1 MNPIV
6 ALNDF
11 RTQWHDIRSAA
22 LSAIDAVGN
31 SGRLILGERVRQFE
45 ETLATYAAVKHAIG
59 CASGLD
65 AIEISLRVLGLKP
78 GDRVLTT
85 PLSAFATT
93 LAVLRAGGIPVFMD
107 VDDSGLLDL
116 KAAEEVL
123 SGAKKPINFLLPVHL
138 FGHAI
143 ELQRLAALK
152 KHFGFHLVEDCA
164 QAIGAQSEGI
174 PVGTV
179 GDMSAISF
187 YPTKN
192 LGCMGDGGA
201 IFTADEGF
209 AAGSRA
215 LRDYGQ
221 TGKYVHAYFGMNS
234 RLDEIQAAILVEALM
249 PRLAAFTRRRREIA
263 ALYRQNIISDALTI
277 PAPPQGSDSVYHLF
291 PVLVRGNREGFQKHL
306 RSRGIESGVHYPL
319 LIPNQ
324 TALRGKEFEIAIV
337 LGNAERFAKHEV
349 SLPIHP
355 YLSDRD
361 VERVIDACNTWQIS

>member
-1 MNPIV
+1 MNPVV

-11 RTQWHDIRSAA
+11 RMQWREIRSAA
-22 LSAIDAVGN
+22 LCAIDAVGN
-31 SGRLILGERVRQFE
+31 SGRLILAENVKRFE
-45 ETLATYAAVKHAIG
+45 DTLAAHALVKHAIG

-93 LAVLRAGGIPVFMD
+93 LAVLRAGGIPVFVD

-116 KAAEEVL
+116 KAAEKIL
-123 SGAKKPINFLLPVHL
+123 SEAKEPIRFLLPVHL
-138 FGHAI
+138 FGHVI
-143 ELQRLAALK
+143 ELRRLALLK
-152 KHFGFHLVEDCA
+152 KRFRFRLVEDCA
-164 QAIGAQSEGI
+164 QAIGARSSGI

-179 GDMSAISF
+179 GDMSAISL

-201 IFTADEGF
+201 ILTGDDEFADE
-209 AAGSRA
+209 SRA

-221 TGKYVHAYFGMNS
+221 TEKYVHVYFGMNS

-263 ALYRQNIISDALTI
+263 VVYRQNIISGALTV

-291 PVLVRGNREGFQKHL
+291 PVLVRGNREGFQEHL
-306 RSRGIESGVHYPL
+306 RSRGIETGVHYPV
-319 LIPNQ
+319 LIPSQ
-324 TALRGKEFEIAIV
+324 AALRGREFEVANG
-337 LGNAERFAKHEV
+337 LTNALRFANREV

-355 YLSDRD
+355 YLSDCD
-361 VERVIDACNTWQIS
+361 IERVVDACNTWRMS

>member
-1 MNPIV
+1 MNPVV

-11 RTQWHDIRSAA
+11 RMQWRDIRSAA
-22 LSAIDAVGN
+22 LCAIDAVGN
-31 SGRLILGERVRQFE
+31 SGRLILGKKVRQFE
-45 ETLATYAAVKHAIG
+45 EALASYAGVNHIVG

-65 AIEISLRVLGLKP
+65 AIEISLLALGLKP

-93 LAVLRAGGIPVFMD
+93 LAILRAGGVPVFGD
-107 VDDSGLLDL
+107 VDNSGLLDL
-116 KAAEEVL
+116 LAVEEVL
-123 SGAKKPINFLLPVHL
+123 SDVNKPIRFLLPVHL

-152 KHFGFHLVEDCA
+152 KRFGFHLVEDCA
-164 QAIGAQSEGI
+164 QAINATSNGV
-174 PVGTV
+174 PVGTI
-179 GDMSAISF
+179 GEMSAISF

-201 IFTADEGF
+201 ILTDDERL
-209 AAGSRA
+209 AGASRA

-221 TGKYVHAYFGMNS
+221 ATKYVHVYVGMNS
-234 RLDEIQAAILVEALM
+234 RLDEIQAAILVEVLL
-249 PRLAAFTRRRREIA
+249 PRLAAFTQRRREIA
-263 ALYRQNIISDALTI
+263 KLYRENISSKALTI
-277 PAPPQGSDSVYHLF
+277 PAAPQGSDSVYHLF
-291 PVLVRGNREGFQKHL
+291 PVLVHDNREGFQEHL

-324 TALRGKEFEIAIV
+324 TALRGKEFELASV
-337 LGNAERFAKHEV
+337 LTNALRFAKCEV

-355 YLSDRD
+355 YLSNHDI
-361 VERVIDACNTWQIS
+361 ERVIDACNTWQIP

>member
-1 MNPIV
+1 MNPVV

-11 RTQWHDIRSAA
+11 RMHWREIRSAA
-22 LSAIDAVGN
+22 LCAIDAVGN
-31 SGRLILGERVRQFE
+31 SGRLILAENVKRFE
-45 ETLATYAAVKHAIG
+45 ETLAARALVKHAIG

-93 LAVLRAGGIPVFMD
+93 LAVLRAGGIPVFVD

-116 KAAEEVL
+116 KAAEKIL
-123 SGAKKPINFLLPVHL
+123 SEAKKPIRFLLPVHL

-143 ELQRLAALK
+143 ELRRLALLK
-152 KHFGFHLVEDCA
+152 KRF
-164 QAIGAQSEGI
+164 

-179 GDMSAISF
+179 GDMSAISL

-201 IFTADEGF
+201 ILTGDDEF
-209 AAGSRA
+209 AAESRA

-221 TGKYVHAYFGMNS
+221 TERYAHVYFGMNS

-249 PRLAAFTRRRREIA
+249 PRLAEFTRRRREIA
-263 ALYRQNIISDALTI
+263 SLYRQNIISGALTV

-291 PVLVRGNREGFQKHL
+291 PVLVPGNREGFQEHL
-306 RSRGIESGVHYPL
+306 RSRGIETGVHYPA
-319 LIPNQ
+319 LIPSQ
-324 TALRGKEFEIAIV
+324 AALRGREFEVANG
-337 LGNAERFAKHEV
+337 LRNALRFANCEV

-355 YLSDRD
+355 YLSDCD
-361 VERVIDACNTWQIS
+361 VERVIDACNTWQMS